1 MSGFVTNP
9 MEHAEASKIAIYSV
23 ASYAWNPTKYDT
35 WKTWKDAIRT
45 ILPGAADE
53 LECFAMHNSDLGP
66 NGHGYRREE
75 SMNIQPLPNVSLAV
89 MLRVENMKKL
99 ILTSCG
105 IHLNR

>member
-35 WKTWKDAIRT
+35 WKTWKDDIRT

-75 SMNIQPLPNVSLAV
+75 SMNIQPVAKRFRSSY
-89 MLRVENMKKL
+89 VESGKYE
-99 ILTSCG
+99 
-105 IHLNR
+105 